1 MDKIS
6 ALMDG
11 ELDAHQSDQQ
21 YTRLKQDSDAR
32 ACWNTYHLIGDAL
45 RRDSI
50 VATDISAKL
59 GARLEQEPTVLAPQ
73 RSQMRPVKR
82 NTAYAL
88 SAAASLSA
96 VALVGWMAFNNPL
109 VPQPDSVATSVA
121 TSVPTSV
128 ATSVP
133 TAVPASVGT
142 PVATSVS
149 TPTSAPVALSAPVA
163 AVTPASVQP
172 ELASVPSDGK
182 MNEYLMAHQEFSP
195 STAIQGVAPY
205 IRSVSASK

>member
-11 ELDAHQSDQQ
+11 ELDARQSDQQ

-50 VATDISAKL
+50 VSTNFSAKL

-73 RSQMRPVKR
+73 RPQMRPVR
-82 NTAYAL
+82 RTTAYAL

-109 VPQPDSVATSVA
+109 APQPDSVGSTVASTVSPSVA
-121 TSVPTSV
+121 SS
-128 ATSVP
+128 A
-133 TAVPASVGT
+133 
-142 PVATSVS
+142 
-149 TPTSAPVALSAPVA
+149 SAPVAVAPSAPVTT
-163 AVTPASVQP
+163 VTPSSVQP